1 MRSANGLEIVT
12 TGNADTPL
20 VHDSL
25 PLLTLDVWEHAYY
38 LDYQNERDAYVDA
51 FLGELIN
58 WDFAARNYESDRA
71 AA

>member
-1 MRSANGLEIVT
+1 MRNGGVLDIIS
-12 TGNADTPL
+12 TGNAETPL
-20 VHDSL
+20 TDGVT

-51 FLGELIN
+51 FLDNLIN
-58 WDFAARNYESDRA
+58 WDFAARNFDADRA